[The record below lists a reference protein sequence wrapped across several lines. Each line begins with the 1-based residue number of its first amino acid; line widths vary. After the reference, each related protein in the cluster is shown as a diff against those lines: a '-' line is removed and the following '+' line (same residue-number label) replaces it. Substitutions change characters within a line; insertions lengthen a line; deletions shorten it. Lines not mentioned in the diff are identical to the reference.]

1 MATEAKLLTEE
12 TVPAYLSSR
21 HSKLNL
27 FPENATLTAT
37 AIEGGNVNYAFL
49 VRCSSSSRTCF
60 VKQAPE
66 FVAIFGPGGYPLT
79 SARMRVE
86 IDVFDEWKAILGE
99 DLAAK
104 YLPTI
109 HLFDETNMAFVMEF
123 FEGFELLDRVLVE
136 SGTCWEE
143 VSRGLGDFMG
153 RTHAATHSSLVPPPR
168 TAYLTEH
175 FENRAMRDV
184 QLEFVF
190 TKAYAESTDEQREG
204 LDMSPEFLAEVE
216 LLKTQYDG
224 RGDPLNLV
232 LSHGDLHPGSVMVDE
247 TGSVKIIDPEFA
259 VYASPG
265 LDLGSMLS
273 GYVLAAIHQAYAG
286 KPQAVASICEGARAV
301 WEAYEVAA
309 KEGGVEEKY
318 VSRAEIETVGFT
330 VAEVCRTALGHAGGR
345 KWLQFEDPDTKKAA
359 CKAAMRVVNAC
370 MIKRHEGGMQLLLD
384 QMKACSEL

>member
-1 MATEAKLLTEE
+1 
-12 TVPAYLSSR
+12 
-21 HSKLNL
+21 
-27 FPENATLTAT
+27 
-37 AIEGGNVNYAFL
+37 
-49 VRCSSSSRTCF
+49 
-60 VKQAPE
+60 
-66 FVAIFGPGGYPLT
+66 
-79 SARMRVE
+79 
-86 IDVFDEWKAILGE
+86 
-99 DLAAK
+99 
-104 YLPTI
+104 
-109 HLFDETNMAFVMEF
+109 
-123 FEGFELLDRVLVE
+123 
-136 SGTCWEE
+136 
-143 VSRGLGDFMG
+143 
-153 RTHAATHSSLVPPPR
+153 
-168 TAYLTEH
+168 
-175 FENRAMRDV
+175 
-184 QLEFVF
+184 
-190 TKAYAESTDEQREG
+190 
-204 LDMSPEFLAEVE
+204 MSPEFLAEVE